1 MTNSTHC
8 TLLAKQACTTLSHV
22 VQKIT
27 PPSANNF
34 LKLFFALF
42 AMLALGVT
50 NAWAEEVTFNYADY
64 KGNGTQST
72 GSSFTM
78 EKSGMLSIG
87 NNKFYGNTSYAH
99 FYANGTITVTP
110 ATGVTITKIVLT
122 ASGTSYNGYQDGGSI
137 TASTGTMSKDGTSV
151 TWTGSASSAFT
162 LNNNKQIR
170 WTKIVVTYTGST
182 TPKQK
187 YTLTYQAGSVTS
199 SLEVEEGANLLDALK
214 DITPEACD
222 PTSTEPIGWSE
233 SEITTKQANGPTL
246 LTDASIMPSNDHN
259 VYYVFAKK
267 ETIGGGAATEK
278 TGTYTF
284 SDYTAGTQNAKNEEH
299 KLDDDV
305 TIYTN
310 DCHFTSQLRIYSSSS
325 NNGYVI
331 SNELP
336 GRIISMDF
344 NMGYN
349 KDVLVVYGSTNGS
362 DWTLVGSI
370 ATTATTYKDYT
381 LSFEE
386 NNYTYFKL
394 DVYRDQQ
401 IRIAEMSITYMSGG
415 GTTTISD
422 YTTSCSGSTEPV
434 LSVTDEQ
441 LKWSAATATALK
453 GADNNEFP
461 RLTNDLGLTVAYDS
475 SNKDAATITPD
486 GNITL
491 LASGTTTISAIF
503 AGGEVS
509 GTKYAAKTVTYT
521 LTVKQLV
528 SCADIYNLADDAT
541 FVLKDFVV
549 TYVNGKYT
557 YIKDKDDT
565 GYGLIFNNAGA
576 YGLKAGDQV
585 ASGKFEGKKTTYRT
599 LVEIIP
605 ITACGDLNATSGEAP
620 APDVLNTNPTTD
632 NINQYV
638 KFEKVSFDADKFN
651 SSNSING
658 TIEGQSIAI
667 KFYNQFAIEKTFDIS
682 KKYSVV
688 GIVSIFD
695 NNLQVYFISAEEVA
709 EPTLNVEITNADFG
723 KIAIN
728 GKAERTLTLN
738 GSLLTNDV
746 SLAIEGEGAEHFKLS
761 SNSVDPTDGNIT
773 NAKITITYK
782 PTAEGTH
789 TATLKITSDDVAGQT
804 INLTGQA
811 AQEYTV
817 HFYVNGVEDETLKKT
832 VLSGNTL
839 EELPEATNCDQINYP
854 TFAGWASAEIDGTL
868 DVKPTMLDLSTPITS
883 DCNYYAVFEK
893 ATVGGSSEEQTETIT
908 IANFTSGDGEK
919 RTCET
924 NSATW
929 TWVKN
934 SGTAIAVT
942 YEEIRLYQ
950 NHSMTISK
958 KEGCDISKILAT
970 VSESKYAEPF
980 AGELSGAEKT
990 KDGNN
995 ITLTPTSGDIVI
1007 KQSAQSRVN
1016 SFVVTYTTSTTSTTT
1031 YEYITSC
1038 AVVVPTCEI
1047 TYDFDGGEGECTTA
1061 IVEEGAEYTLCATPP
1076 TKAGHTFLNWK
1087 DQNGTEYVAGAKISS
1102 VTEDLTL
1109 TAQWQVNSYSVT
1121 WISLGEEVESNS
1133 ANYNTQPTKPTTAP
1147 TYTCSIGTKE
1157 FVGWSTQE
1165 IDGVGVPANLY
1176 TDEFPV
1182 VTEAITYHAVFASK
1196 IEGGGSMSKAVSLT
1210 NGETVYLATENGL
1223 GVTGDNGTKDATVS
1237 STQSDWMPFTV
1248 ITNGLQYQFKNGDNY
1263 ITAAAKSFKITETP
1277 SDFSFENSYLVYNVP
1292 SGDDKG
1298 DYVLLCNS
1306 NNGTF
1311 YRFYKISNMGKEN
1324 YETFYVYKNP
1334 THTDFV
1340 TTCEVEPDIEIDYNP
1355 VANPTTLSGVFSVAA
1370 DKKVQFSTGNLQ
1382 YEVGTNTWLFA
1393 SKQYEVMGGAPYDP
1407 ANPTNT
1413 NFGMNVPGYKGKL
1426 DLFAWSSD
1434 GKYGVNPSNTDADY
1448 GTKATDFVDW
1458 GTLAGEGWFTLT
1470 KEEMNYILNRTKNGK
1485 KLWALA
1491 TIDDLPGLILLP
1503 DNWNTN
1509 ITLNYGYIP
1518 TQFVY
1523 NENLFTAAEWQV
1535 LEIAGAVFLPAAGSR
1550 TGGYGNKDNA
1560 GFKESYDANG
1570 DYFHV
1575 DNVGIYGYYWLN
1587 TQDPRTNFKHCASYL
1602 ILPGWDEGPTV
1613 DEELDDLSTH
1623 PQVWSREKRRG
1634 NSVRLVKIVED
1645 NPTITVPGCW
1655 ELVTD
1660 ASTLAVGDQVVI
1672 AAADYNFALS
1682 ITQNNNNRGQ
1692 AAIKKN
1698 NDNTIS
1704 FDENVQILTLKVGSM
1719 ENTFA
1724 LYTGTGYLYAASSS
1738 SNHLKTQK
1746 ENDADGSWT
1755 ITCMKFEESTI
1766 ANIVAQGTKTN
1777 RVLQYNKSNDLFA
1790 CYASASQGNICL
1802 YRKKNVKVESNQT
1815 TTNDIPNYSDV
1826 TVGSTGQLN
1835 VEKPLIVENLYIQ
1848 TMMGAATS
1856 AQISN
1861 ATNTNLLINGDVFID
1876 ITLGKNG
1883 DPNQWHAF
1891 TVPFPVDA
1899 MNGVYDIDD
1908 NKLTNEVNYAIMDYH
1923 GDLRANG
1930 QYGWKKYRGIL
1941 VPGTFYLMTVDVAR
1955 TTYRFKKVEDAAIV
1969 APATKEL
1976 KAYTGSSDDTKDK
1989 GWNGVGNPTL
1999 MYGKV
2004 AVDAQIL
2011 DPETYTY
2018 KVITAS
2024 SAHFTVGTPFF
2035 IQAAADAEVTI
2046 ASETNGSL
2054 APARR
2059 AAATVDKVKVM
2070 LGNADYTD
2078 YLYVSASEDATNEY
2092 EIGKDLGKMAMT
2104 STPSVVQISALAYDT
2119 RLCMIDAPM
2128 ANNEALVALNLY
2140 APANGEYTLSVQAQD
2155 NEKVYLLHE
2164 GTFVWDLSM
2173 SEYPIT
2179 LNKGDNAGYSILV
2192 HRADAP
2198 TSVETIDG
2206 TNNQTEKLIHNGNLY
2221 ILHNGKVFDAVGSML
2236 K

>member
-42 AMLALGVT
+42 AMLTLGIT
-50 NAWAEEVTFNYADY
+50 NAWGAEVTLWDSNNPYTASNNEKTSSDGVVKWKNSASNTYSAPTRIY
-64 KGNGTQST
+64 K
-72 GSSFTM
+72 
-78 EKSGMLSIG
+78 
-87 NNKFYGNTSYAH
+87 NNVL
-99 FYANGTITVTP
+99 TITASNKIIQVQFVCAASDTKDNGP
-110 ATGVTITKIVLT
+110 GHFSSDVGTYSYSGTLGTWTGEANSIQFT
-122 ASGTSYNGYQDGGSI
+122 ASGGQVRI
-137 TASTGTMSKDGTSV
+137 HSV
-151 TWTGSASSAFT
+151 T
-162 LNNNKQIR
+162 
-170 WTKIVVTYTGST
+170 VTYESA
-182 TPKQK
+182 TPAQK
-187 YTLTYQAGSVTS
+187 YTLTYQAGSVTG

-214 DITPEACD
+214 DITPVACD

-233 SEITTKQANGPTL
+233 SEITTKQADAPTL
-246 LTDASIMPSNDHN
+246 LTDADVMPSEAHS

-284 SDYTAGTQNAKNEEH
+284 SNYTAGTQNAKNEEH

-310 DCHFTSQLRIYSSSS
+310 DCHFTSELRIYSSSS

-344 NMGYN
+344 NMGYK

-394 DVYRDQQ
+394 DVYGDQQ
-401 IRIAEMSITYMSGG
+401 IRIAKMSITYMSGG

-422 YTTSCSGSTEPV
+422 YTTSCSGTEEPAV
-434 LSVTDEQ
+434 PVTDEQ
-441 LKWSAATATALK
+441 LKWSATSATALK
-453 GADNNEFP
+453 GATENAFP
-461 RLTNDLGLTVAYDS
+461 ELINSLEVDVAYS
-475 SNKDAATITPD
+475 SSTTSVATIDATTGD
-486 GNITL
+486 ITL
-491 LASGTTTISAIF
+491 VAPGTTTISAIF
-503 AGGEVS
+503 EGGEVS

-549 TYVNGKYT
+549 TYVNGDYT
-557 YIKDKDDT
+557 YIKDAT
-565 GYGLIFNNAGA
+565 GYGVIYKNS
-576 YGLKAGDQV
+576 YGLQAGDQV
-585 ASGKFEGKKTTYRT
+585 ASGKLEGKKDTYKG

-605 ITACGDLNATSGEAP
+605 TTTAADLNATSGTAP
-620 APDVLNTNPTTD
+620 EPDVMTNTPTNAD
-632 NINQYV
+632 INKYV
-638 KFEKVSFDADKFN
+638 KFENVLFKYTNLNDTYKTN
-651 SSNSING
+651 SG
-658 TIEGQSIAI
+658 KLEGQTEYNIA
-667 KFYNQFAIEKTFDIS
+667 FYNKFTSNVTFDTS
-682 KKYSVV
+682 KKYDVV
-688 GIVSIFD
+688 GVVSIKD
-695 NNLQVYFISAEEVA
+695 DAIEVYFISAEEVA
-709 EPTLNVEITNADFG
+709 EPTLNVKITDTDFG

-738 GSLLTNDV
+738 GSLLTKPV
-746 SLAIEGEGAEHFKLS
+746 SLAIEGDYFTLE
-761 SNSVDPTDGNIT
+761 SNSVTPVDGKIEEEKI
-773 NAKITITYK
+773 KITFK
-782 PTAEGTH
+782 PTAEGSH
-789 TATLKITSDDVAGQT
+789 TATLKITSDELAEQT
-804 INLTGQA
+804 ITLTGQA
-811 AQEYTV
+811 VQQHTV
-817 HFYVNGVEDETLKKT
+817 DFYVNKEKQTELAKK
-832 VLSGNTL
+832 VLSGEKLTEIPTATSCDPL
-839 EELPEATNCDQINYP
+839 EYP
-854 TFAGWASAEIDGTL
+854 TFIGWSASEITGTT
-868 DVKPTMLDLSTPITS
+868 DVEPTDLLDLNTTITA
-883 DCNYYAVFEK
+883 DCKYYAVFAKGTSSTINTSITYEVTLK
-893 ATVGGSSEEQTETIT
+893 NTNFVTNYDDRTINITANEVGGDGTVEVSFLSVGVMKCTDASKGAVMQFRKKSSSSQPGIIYNTTDLGQINSIT
-908 IANFTSGDGEK
+908 IGTGGTNNIASIVIGSTQQPTTLEDNEGFFLITNGTSVSYIPSITINFTQ
-919 RTCET
+919 
-924 NSATW
+924 NS
-929 TWVKN
+929 
-934 SGTAIAVT
+934 
-942 YEEIRLYQ
+942 
-950 NHSMTISK
+950 
-958 KEGCDISKILAT
+958 
-970 VSESKYAEPF
+970 
-980 AGELSGAEKT
+980 
-990 KDGNN
+990 
-995 ITLTPTSGDIVI
+995 
-1007 KQSAQSRVN
+1007 SA
-1016 SFVVTYTTSTTSTTT
+1016 STTT
-1031 YEYITSC
+1031 YTYLT
-1038 AVVVPTCEI
+1038 TCESATPTYTV
-1047 TYDFDGGEGECTTA
+1047 TYDLDGGESTCETSVVVEQNGEL
-1061 IVEEGAEYTLCATPP
+1061 TLCDAP
-1076 TKAGHTFLNWK
+1076 TKKGHTFLNWK
-1087 DQNGTEYVAGAKISS
+1087 DQNGVEYAVGATITS

-1147 TYTCSIGTKE
+1147 SYTCGIGSKE
-1157 FVGWSTQE
+1157 FVGWTTQE

-1182 VTEAITYHAVFASK
+1182 VTEAITYYAVFASK

-1210 NGETVYLATENGL
+1210 NGETIYLATESGI
-1223 GVTGDNGTKDATVS
+1223 GVTGAVADGKDATVS
-1237 STQSDWMPFTV
+1237 ATQGDWMPFTV
-1248 ITNGLQYQFKNGDNY
+1248 VTNGLQYQFKNGDNY

-1298 DYVLLCNS
+1298 DYVLLYNS
-1306 NNGTF
+1306 NSGSF
-1311 YRFYKISNMGKEN
+1311 YRFYKKSNIGKEN

-1393 SKQYEVMGGAPYDP
+1393 SKQYEVIGGAPYDP

-1413 NFGMNVPGYKGKL
+1413 NYGMNVPGYTGKL
-1426 DLFAWSSD
+1426 DLFAWSCD
-1434 GKYGVNPSNTDADY
+1434 GKYGVNPSNTDSDY
-1448 GTKATDFVDW
+1448 QGTFVDW

-1509 ITLNYGYIP
+1509 ITLTYGYIP

-1523 NENLFTAAEWQV
+1523 NENLFTADEWEI
-1535 LEIAGAVFLPAAGSR
+1535 LEVAGAVFLPAAGSR

-1587 TQDPRTNFKHCASYL
+1587 TQDPRPNFKHCASYL

-1613 DEELDDLSTH
+1613 DEAGEDDLSTH

-1634 NSVRLVKIVED
+1634 NSVRLVKTVEEE
-1645 NPTITVPGCW
+1645 PKMTVPGCW

-1692 AAIKKN
+1692 AAVTKHSDK
-1698 NDNTIS
+1698 TIS
-1704 FDENVQILTLKVGSM
+1704 FTEEVQVLTLEAGTVDD
-1719 ENTFA
+1719 NTFA
-1724 LYTGTGYLYAASSS
+1724 LNTDNGYLYASSTS
-1738 SNHLKTQK
+1738 ANQLKTK
-1746 ENDADGSWT
+1746 KTKDADASWKIT
-1755 ITCMKFEESTI
+1755 ITDGTAS
-1766 ANIVAQGTKTN
+1766 IVAQGTNTRN
-1777 RVLQYNKSNDLFA
+1777 TMQYNQTSSLFA
-1790 CYASASQGNICL
+1790 CYASASQQAICL
-1802 YRKKNVKVESNQT
+1802 YRKKKVKVDNNQEA

-1835 VEKPLIVENLYIQ
+1835 VDEPLIVENLYIQ
-1848 TMMGAATS
+1848 TTMGAATS

-1876 ITLGKNG
+1876 IKLGKDG

-1899 MNGVYDIDD
+1899 MNGVYDLND
-1908 NKLTNEVNYAIMDYH
+1908 NQLKNEVDYAIMDYH

-1941 VPGTFYLMTVDVAR
+1941 VPGTFYLMTVDGER
-1955 TTYRFKKVEDAAIV
+1955 DTYRFKKVEDAAIV
-1969 APATKEL
+1969 APATK
-1976 KAYTGSSDDTKDK
+1976 AITAHTGTGESTDH

-1999 MYGKV
+1999 MHGKV
-2004 AVDAQIL
+2004 GYKALIL
-2011 DPETYTY
+2011 NPASYTY
-2018 KVITAS
+2018 EAYEAEEVA
-2024 SAHFTVGTPFF
+2024 FTVGTPFF
-2035 IQAAADAEVTI
+2035 IQAAENGTMTI
-2046 ASETNGSL
+2046 AAETSSSL

-2059 AAATVDKVKVM
+2059 AAAAVENIKVM
-2070 LGNADYTD
+2070 LGNSDYTD
-2078 YLYVSASEDATNEY
+2078 RLYVSASEDAINEY
-2092 EIGKDLGKMAMT
+2092 EIGKDLAKMAMT

-2155 NEKVYLLHE
+2155 NEKVYLLHD

-2179 LNKGDNAGYSILV
+2179 LNKGDNTGYSLLV

-2221 ILHNGKVFDAVGSML
+2221 ILHNGKVFDAVGTML